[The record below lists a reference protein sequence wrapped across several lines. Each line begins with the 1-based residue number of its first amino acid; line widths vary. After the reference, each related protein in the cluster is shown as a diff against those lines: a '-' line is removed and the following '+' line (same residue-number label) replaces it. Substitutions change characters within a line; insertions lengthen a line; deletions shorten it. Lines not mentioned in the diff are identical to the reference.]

1 MGSTISS
8 ISPLYNPT
16 RSKRTRTLPVKRRRS
31 SSSSVKTL
39 YEAENLV
46 DEKLGINNQPQE
58 APTLAYSPS
67 YAISTDSSDP
77 AALAYREFL
86 TVYPGTT
93 ISFCHTQWLLIH
105 F

>member
-1 MGSTISS
+1 MGSTISL
-8 ISPLYNPT
+8 ISPLYNIT
-16 RSKRTRTLPVKRRRS
+16 RSKCTQTLPVKRRRS

-39 YEAENLV
+39 YGAENLV
-46 DEKLGINNQPQE
+46 DEELGIRNQPQE

-86 TVYPGTT
+86 TVYPGII

>member
-8 ISPLYNPT
+8 IAPLYNPT
-16 RSKRTRTLPVKRRRS
+16 RSNRARKLPVKRRCS

-39 YEAENLV
+39 YEAKNLV
-46 DEKLGINNQPQE
+46 DEKFGISNQPQE

-67 YAISTDSSDP
+67 YAISTDSSHP

-86 TVYPGTT
+86 TVYPGIS
-93 ISFCHTQWLLIH
+93 ISFCPTQ
-105 F
+105 